1 MRFSSLVSFAIAAAS
16 LCTALPTNLTN
27 FLLVTTSQIDAS
39 ANTSELKA
47 VSATSLFDPFHQPA
61 LLLRLTGPGY
71 GSLPN
76 FTLAD
81 GTLSTIA
88 LAPFSTTEYKQFNST
103 VVTSGS
109 ELQFLASVQPAG
121 NIALDEGYLLTVD
134 GQREGWTICE
144 GDLDQ
149 EVLSWRGNA
158 TDCTKTYVHAVLK
171 APY

>member
-1 MRFSSLVSFAIAAAS
+1 MRFSSLLSFAIASAS
-16 LCTALPTNLTN
+16 ICVALPTDLTN

-88 LAPFSTTEYKQFNST
+88 LAPFGNTYSRFNST
-103 VVTSGS
+103 VVTAGS

-121 NIALDEGYLLTVD
+121 NIALNEGYLLTVD

-144 GDLDQ
+144 GALSN

-158 TDCTKTYVHAVLK
+158 SDCTKTYVHAVLK

>member
-1 MRFSSLVSFAIAAAS
+1 MNCRKSNI
-16 LCTALPTNLTN
+16 T
-27 FLLVTTSQIDAS
+27 Q
-39 ANTSELKA
+39 
-47 VSATSLFDPFHQPA
+47 DPFHQPA

-76 FTLAD
+76 FTLTD

-88 LAPFSTTEYKQFNST
+88 LAPFGNTYSRFNST
-103 VVTSGS
+103 VVTAGS

-144 GDLDQ
+144 GALSN

-158 TDCTKTYVHAVLK
+158 SDCTKTYVHAVLK

>member
-1 MRFSSLVSFAIAAAS
+1 MRFSSLVSFAITGAS

-27 FLLVTTSQIDAS
+27 FLLVTTSQIDPS
-39 ANTSELKA
+39 ANTSQLKA

-76 FTLAD
+76 FTLTD

-103 VVTSGS
+103 VVTTGS

-121 NIALDEGYLLTVD
+121 NIALDDGYLLTVD

-144 GDLDQ
+144 GDLSQ

-158 TDCTKTYVHAVLK
+158 SDCTKTYVHAVLK